1 MQDAIFKT
9 YVKGIWCVQC
19 PELIISG
26 LLQQRGVIDAD
37 VAYFKSLVSVK
48 YDPAIVTEE
57 QMRERLMELGCDGVK
72 FIQMKPD
79 RRKPIGK
86 GIDHPSYDA
95 AFSMMEADGTPVT
108 IHSGDP
114 QSHWDINQISEYG
127 LKHGWYYGDGTF
139 PTCEEIYSEDF
150 AMLDKHPKLNVTF
163 AHFFFLSEQPD
174 RVRRIFEKYPNVKF
188 DLTQHQP

>member
-57 QMRERLMELGCDGVK
+57 QMRERLMELGYPPFD
-72 FIQMKPD
+72 
-79 RRKPIGK
+79 RKP
-86 GIDHPSYDA
+86 SA
-95 AFSMMEADGTPVT
+95 AEHLAAKLRHLVGGT
-108 IHSGDP
+108 S
-114 QSHWDINQISEYG
+114 
-127 LKHGWYYGDGTF
+127 
-139 PTCEEIYSEDF
+139 
-150 AMLDKHPKLNVTF
+150 
-163 AHFFFLSEQPD
+163 
-174 RVRRIFEKYPNVKF
+174 
-188 DLTQHQP
+188 